1 MKNKLLLFVMA
12 FILFTFPKAN
22 YAQAPNLGRD
32 TSFVLFTSGGAFHCT
47 GASYVTGDIGTF
59 VGAYTGFPPGTLVG
73 TAHIA
78 DSTAFYAKAD
88 LGVAYDYMSGLTCDT
103 VIGVTMGNG
112 QVLTPR
118 VYCIGAAATINGNLI
133 LNGMGN
139 PNSVFIIKIDGALAT
154 SVGAHVVLTNSA
166 AYCNVYWQVN
176 GLFHLTDSSVFMGNI
191 IGNGAISMDT
201 ATTFYGRGL
210 TRAGAINI
218 ATVTATKPSGCNNCA
233 PNITTAPVN
242 QSACLGGSVSFT
254 VVATGTALTYQWRK
268 GTVNILGATNAT
280 LTINPVTLANAATN
294 YNVVITGSCLPA
306 STSSNYS
313 LTINAAP
320 VIVTAPVNISV
331 CSGNSTGFSVGATG
345 TGLTYQWRKGTVN
358 LTNTANISGATSAA
372 LTINP
377 ATITDVASNY
387 NVVITGACT
396 PAVTSSNVSLA
407 LNATP
412 AITTA
417 PINQTVCTGSTA
429 DFTVA
434 ASGTALVYQWRKGT
448 VNLTNTGN
456 ITGALSAT
464 LTINP
469 TTTTDVAGNYN
480 VVITGACTPAVT
492 SSNVS
497 LSLNAAP
504 TITTVPV
511 NQTFCTGTSTGF
523 AVIASGT
530 GLTYQWRKG
539 TVNLTNTGNI
549 TGALSA
555 SLTINPATV
564 SDVASNY
571 NVVITGTCT
580 PAVTSSNVSLTL
592 NAAPTITT
600 VSVSQTV
607 CTGTSAGFA
616 VVASGTALTY
626 QWRKGT
632 LNLIN
637 TGNITGALSAS
648 LTINPATIS
657 DAASDYNVVISGTC
671 TPVSTSSNVSLTIN
685 TAPAITI
692 APVNQTACAGS
703 TATFNVSASGSG
715 LTYQW
720 RKGTVNLT
728 NTGNISGAT
737 TASLI
742 INPVSVTDVVTNYN
756 VVISGTCSPAITS
769 SFISLAL
776 NTAPGITTAPVSQ
789 TACYGNPASF
799 SVAATGTGLTYQW
812 RIGTANIAGATSAI
826 YTISNVTLSD
836 VASNYNVVISGTCS
850 PASTSSN
857 VSLTVNTVPD
867 ITTAPVNQL
876 ACVGSS
882 ASFSVVANGTA
893 LTYQWRIGTV
903 NISGATSSTLTIN
916 PVSLSDA
923 ASNYNVVINGTCS
936 PASTSSNVSL
946 TVNTAPGIV
955 TAPVSQT
962 ACAGSSAAFTV
973 VATGTA
979 LTYQWRNGTVNISG
993 ATSDILTINPVTL
1006 SDAGSNYNVVISGT
1020 CSPSYTS
1027 SNVTLSVNTAPV
1039 LTSGPITNAVCIGGS
1054 ESFTVTAT
1062 GTGLTYQ
1069 WRKGTV
1075 NLSNTGNIS
1084 GANTA
1089 SLTINPVALTDV
1101 ASNYN
1106 VVITGT
1112 CSPDI
1117 TSADIALIL
1126 NTAPGITSAPVNT
1139 SACAGTLASFSVA
1152 ATGTGLSYQWRRG
1165 LVNISNGANISG
1177 ATSAT
1182 LTINP
1187 VKAGDHGADYNV
1199 VISGTCLPGQT
1210 SMNVSLIVNE
1220 GPIIVAGPNNNSGC
1234 IGGSESFWVIASGT
1248 GLTYQ
1253 WRRGTVNLSNTGRIS
1268 GANTSILTVDSVNS
1282 TDVGSNY
1289 NVVVTGACA
1298 PIALSKNASLEICV
1312 INGIAAI
1319 DFGNTTQVVAIY
1331 PNPFTTSINVIIND
1345 ASNIN
1350 TAEFRIYNAL
1360 GAEVMKSTITKQ
1372 LSILE
1377 TSKLPAGNYFY
1388 KVSFNDKIVQTGKLI
1403 TL

>member
-12 FILFTFPKAN
+12 FILFTFPKTN
-22 YAQAPNLGRD
+22 FAQAPNLGRD

-73 TAHIA
+73 TSHIA

-118 VYCIGAAATINGNLI
+118 VYCIGAAATLNGNLI

-139 PNSVFIIKIDGALAT
+139 PNSVFIIKINGALST
-154 SVGAHVVLTNSA
+154 SVASHVVLTNSA
-166 AYCNVYWQVN
+166 AYCNVYWQIN

-210 TRAGAINI
+210 TKAGAINI

-233 PNITTAPVN
+233 PSITTTPIN
-242 QSACLGGSVSFT
+242 QTACLGASASFT

-268 GTVNILGATNAT
+268 GTVNISGAVTAT
-280 LTINPVTLANAATN
+280 LTINPVTLADAVSN
-294 YNVVITGSCLPA
+294 YNVVISGSCSPA
-306 STSSNYS
+306 NTSSNYS
-313 LTINAAP
+313 LTINPGPAITT
-320 VIVTAPVNISV
+320 VPVNISV
-331 CSGNSTGFSVGATG
+331 CSGSSTGFSVIATG
-345 TGLTYQWRKGTVN
+345 GSLTYQWRKGTTN
-358 LTNTANISGATSAA
+358 LTNTGNITGATSAS

-377 ATITDVASNY
+377 ATIADVASNY

-396 PAVTSSNVSLA
+396 PAVTSSNVSLT
-407 LNATP
+407 LNAAP
-412 AITTA
+412 AITTV
-417 PINQTVCTGSTA
+417 PVSQTVCTGTSA
-429 DFTVA
+429 GFAVV
-434 ASGTALVYQWRKGT
+434 ASGTALTYQWRKGT
-448 VNLTNTGN
+448 TNLTNTGN
-456 ITGALSAT
+456 ITGALSAS

-469 TTTTDVAGNYN
+469 STTADVASNYN

-497 LSLNAAP
+497 LTLNTAP
-504 TITTVPV
+504 AITTVPV
-511 NQTFCTGTSTGF
+511 SQTVCTGTSAAFAVVAGGTALTYQWRKGTTNLTNTGNITGATSASLTINPSTTADVASNYNVVITGACTPAVTSSNVSLTLNAAPAITTVPVSQTVCTGTSAGF
-523 AVIASGT
+523 AVVASGT
-530 GLTYQWRKG
+530 ALTYQWRKG

-555 SLTINPATV
+555 SLTINPATI
-564 SDVASNY
+564 SDAASDY

-580 PAVTSSNVSLTL
+580 PA
-592 NAAPTITT
+592 
-600 VSVSQTV
+600 
-607 CTGTSAGFA
+607 
-616 VVASGTALTY
+616 
-626 QWRKGT
+626 
-632 LNLIN
+632 
-637 TGNITGALSAS
+637 
-648 LTINPATIS
+648 
-657 DAASDYNVVISGTC
+657 
-671 TPVSTSSNVSLTIN
+671 STSSNVSLTIN
-685 TAPAITI
+685 TAPAITT
-692 APVNQTACAGS
+692 APVSQTACTGS
-703 TATFNVSASGSG
+703 SATFTTAASGTA

-742 INPVSVTDVVTNYN
+742 INPVSLTDVATNYN
-756 VVISGTCSPAITS
+756 VVISGTCSPAVTS
-769 SFISLAL
+769 SFIALAL
-776 NTAPGITTAPVSQ
+776 NTVPAITTAPVSQ

-812 RIGTANIAGATSAI
+812 RIGTVNITGATSAI
-826 YTISNVTLSD
+826 YTISTVTLSD
-836 VASNYNVVISGTCS
+836 VASNYNVVVSGTCSPSSTSSNVSLTVNTVPEITTVPVNQSACAGGSASFTVVATGTALTYQWRIGTVNISGATSATLTINPVALSDAASNYNVVISGTCS

-857 VSLTVNTVPD
+857 VSLTVNTAPD
-867 ITTAPVNQL
+867 IT
-876 ACVGSS
+876 
-882 ASFSVVANGTA
+882 
-893 LTYQWRIGTV
+893 
-903 NISGATSSTLTIN
+903 
-916 PVSLSDA
+916 
-923 ASNYNVVINGTCS
+923 
-936 PASTSSNVSL
+936 
-946 TVNTAPGIV
+946 

-962 ACAGSSAAFTV
+962 ACTGSSAAFTV
-973 VATGTA
+973 IASGTV

-1006 SDAGSNYNVVISGT
+1006 SDAGSNYNVVVSGT
-1020 CSPSYTS
+1020 CAPASTS
-1027 SNVTLSVNTAPV
+1027 SNVSLSVNTGPV
-1039 LTSGPITNAVCIGGS
+1039 ITAGPNNNAVCIGGS
-1054 ESFTVTAT
+1054 ESLWVTAT

-1089 SLTINPVALTDV
+1089 TLTINPVALSDV

-1112 CSPDI
+1112 CSPAI
-1117 TSADIALIL
+1117 TSSDISLAINTSPAI
-1126 NTAPGITSAPVNT
+1126 NTAPVSTT
-1139 SACAGTLASFSVA
+1139 ACAGTLASFSVA
-1152 ATGTGLSYQWRRG
+1152 ATGTGISYQWRKG
-1165 LVNISNGANISG
+1165 LINLSNGGNISG
-1177 ATSAT
+1177 ANSAT

-1187 VKAGDHGADYNV
+1187 VKTGDHGADYNV
-1199 VISGTCLPGQT
+1199 VISGTCLPNQT
-1210 SMNVSLIVNE
+1210 SANVSLIVNE
-1220 GPIIVAGPNNNSGC
+1220 GPIILAGPNNNSGC

-1253 WRRGTVNLSNTGRIS
+1253 WRRGTVNLSNTGNIS
-1268 GANTSILTVDSVNS
+1268 GANTSILTIDTVDAS
-1282 TDVGSNY
+1282 DVGANY
-1289 NVVVTGACA
+1289 NVVISGVCSPVA
-1298 PIALSKNASLEICV
+1298 ISKNASLTICV
-1312 INGIAAI
+1312 IDGIAAI
-1319 DFGNTTQVVAIY
+1319 DFGNTTQVVSIY

-1345 ASNIN
+1345 ASQIN
-1350 TAEFRIYNAL
+1350 AAEFRIYNAL
-1360 GAEVMKSTITKQ
+1360 GTEVMKSTITKQ
-1372 LSILE
+1372 LSTLE

-1388 KVSFNDKIVQTGKLI
+1388 KVSFNNKIVQTGKLI

>member
-73 TAHIA
+73 TSHIA

-118 VYCIGAAATINGNLI
+118 VYCIGAASTLNGNLI

-139 PNSVFIIKIDGALAT
+139 PNSIFIIKIDGALST
-154 SVGAHVVLTNSA
+154 SVGSRVILTNSA
-166 AYCNVYWQVN
+166 AYCNVYWQIN
-176 GLFHLTDSSVFMGNI
+176 GLFHLTDSSIFMGNI

-201 ATTFYGRGL
+201 ATTFYGRAL
-210 TRAGAINI
+210 TKAGAINI

-233 PNITTAPVN
+233 PNITTSPVN

-268 GTVNILGATNAT
+268 GTVNILGATSAT
-280 LTINPVTLANAATN
+280 LTINPVSLSNAATN
-294 YNVVITGSCLPA
+294 YNVVITGSCAPA
-306 STSSNYS
+306 NTSSNYS

-320 VIVTAPVNISV
+320 VIVTAPLNISV
-331 CSGNSTGFSVGATG
+331 CSGNSTGFSVSATG

-377 ATITDVASNY
+377 ATIADVASTY
-387 NVVITGACT
+387 NVVVTGTCT

-407 LNATP
+407 LSASP

-417 PINQTVCTGSTA
+417 PVNQTVCTGTTA
-429 DFTVA
+429 NFAVT

-456 ITGALSAT
+456 ITGALSAS

-469 TTTTDVAGNYN
+469 TSTADVASNYN
-480 VVITGACTPAVT
+480 VVITGVCTPAVT

-497 LSLNAAP
+497 LTLNAAPGITTAPVSQTVCTGSSTGFAVVANGTGLTYQWRKGTSNLTNTGNITGATTASLTINPATITDVASNYNVVITGTCTPVVTSSNVSLTLNTAP

-511 NQTFCTGTSTGF
+511 NQTVCTGTSAGF
-523 AVIASGT
+523 AVVASGSA
-530 GLTYQWRKG
+530 LTYQWRKG

-555 SLTINPATV
+555 SLTINPATI
-564 SDVASNY
+564 SDVAN
-571 NVVITGTCT
+571 
-580 PAVTSSNVSLTL
+580 
-592 NAAPTITT
+592 
-600 VSVSQTV
+600 
-607 CTGTSAGFA
+607 
-616 VVASGTALTY
+616 
-626 QWRKGT
+626 
-632 LNLIN
+632 
-637 TGNITGALSAS
+637 
-648 LTINPATIS
+648 
-657 DAASDYNVVISGTC
+657 DYNVVISGTC
-671 TPVSTSSNVSLTIN
+671 APASTSSNVSLTIN
-685 TAPAITI
+685 TAPAITT
-692 APVNQTACAGS
+692 APVSQTACLGS
-703 TATFNVSASGSG
+703 TATFNVTASGTG

-720 RKGTVNLT
+720 RKGTVN
-728 NTGNISGAT
+728 ISGAT
-737 TASLI
+737 TASLV
-742 INPVSVTDVVTNYN
+742 INPVSLTDVSTNYN
-756 VVISGTCSPAITS
+756 VVISGTCSPAVTS
-769 SFISLAL
+769 SFIALAL
-776 NTAPGITTAPVSQ
+776 NTVPGITTAPVSQ
-789 TACYGNPASF
+789 TACYGSPASF
-799 SVAATGTGLTYQW
+799 SVTAIGTGLTYQW
-812 RIGTANIAGATSAI
+812 RIGTANITGATSAT
-826 YTISNVTLSD
+826 YTISTVTLSD
-836 VASNYNVVISGTCS
+836 EATNYNVVVSGTCA
-850 PASTSSN
+850 PAITSSN

-867 ITTAPVNQL
+867 ITTAPVNQS
-876 ACVGSS
+876 ACAGGSVN
-882 ASFSVVANGTA
+882 FTVAATGTA

-946 TVNTAPGIV
+946 TVNAAPAIV

-962 ACAGSSAAFTV
+962 ACAGSSAAFSV
-973 VATGTA
+973 IASGTA

-993 ATSDILTINPVTL
+993 ATSDILTFNPVTL

-1020 CSPSYTS
+1020 CTPSYTS
-1027 SNVTLSVNTAPV
+1027 SNVSLSVNTAPV
-1039 LTSGPITNAVCIGGS
+1039 ITSGPVTNAVCIGGS
-1054 ESFTVTAT
+1054 ESFSVTAT

-1069 WRKGTV
+1069 WRKGSV
-1075 NLSNTGNIS
+1075 NLNNSGNIS

-1089 SLTINPVALTDV
+1089 ILTINPVALTDV
-1101 ASNYN
+1101 ASDYN
-1106 VVITGT
+1106 VVITGS
-1112 CSPDI
+1112 CSPVI

-1126 NTAPGITSAPVNT
+1126 NTAPVITTAPVNT
-1139 SACAGTLASFSVA
+1139 SACAGTLASFTVA

-1165 LVNISNGANISG
+1165 LININNGANITG

-1187 VKAGDHGADYNV
+1187 LKAGDHGADYNV

-1268 GANTSILTVDSVNS
+1268 GANTSILTVDSVRS
-1282 TDVGSNY
+1282 TDVGANY
-1289 NVVVTGACA
+1289 NVVITGDCS

-1312 INGIAAI
+1312 INGVAAI
-1319 DFGNTTQVVAIY
+1319 DFENTTQVVAVY

-1345 ASNIN
+1345 ASNMN

-1372 LSILE
+1372 LSTLE

-1388 KVSFNDKIVQTGKLI
+1388 KVSIDNKIVQTGKLI